1 MKRKEHFYAC
11 IQGTQKKISMFNIVL
26 CCISWNEISF
36 TYEKRARDELA
47 LVPEVLDK
55 NERNRANEY
64 AFQHT
69 SMVNW
74 SDRDHFRCKR
84 KVIQAHWKPYWS
96 SMMTPYFSRT
106 CGNFSKHF
114 LHLCWNMEAKESFSC
129 GKGIRNRV

>member
-1 MKRKEHFYAC
+1 MRAFKEHRKRLACLILFYV
-11 IQGTQKKISMFNIVL
+11 VL
-26 CCISWNEISF
+26 AETKSHF
-36 TYEKRARDELA
+36 TYEKRAHDELA

-55 NERNRANEY
+55 NERNRANKY

-96 SMMTPYFSRT
+96 SMMTPYFSWM